1 MGMSSRLPERVVEVS
16 VEAWGIFDWGIV
28 VGKYMGLR
36 SLVLRGLDNSSV
48 VQWENV
54 TDGNG

>member
-1 MGMSSRLPERVVEVS
+1 MSSRLPERMVEVS